1 MLPND
6 PLDLASVRCFLAA
19 VESDSFRAAAE
30 RVHLSPA
37 AFGERVKRLEDEL
50 GVVLFERTTRTIRLT
65 DAGERFAV
73 AAESL
78 FDQERQAREA
88 ARDPERTAPF
98 ELLIGTRYELGL
110 SWLVPA
116 LGTLSSERPE
126 RTIHFYF
133 GDSSDLLRRL
143 GAQEIDALVS
153 SYRVSEVGLE
163 YAPLHDEAY
172 VFVATAKYLEKN
184 PLRNASDAPNHVLI
198 DAHPDLPL
206 FRYFLDAIPAEPAWS
221 FRRIER
227 MGTIAAIR
235 KRVLAGAGVAVLPE
249 YFVRADLSA
258 KRMKRLI
265 PKVKLRQ
272 DVFRLIWRAG
282 HPRDRE
288 FRRLA
293 ATLKDLPLR

>member
-1 MLPND
+1 VLPND

-19 VESDSFRAAAE
+19 VEADSFRAAAE

-37 AFGERVKRLEDEL
+37 AFGERVKRLEEEL
-50 GVVLFERTTRTIRLT
+50 DVVLFERTTRTIRLT
-65 DAGERFAV
+65 EAGERFAA
-73 AAESL
+73 AAEQL
-78 FDQERQAREA
+78 FDQERRAREA

-116 LGTLSSERPE
+116 LPALAVERPE

-143 GAQEIDALVS
+143 AAQEIDVLVS
-153 SYRVSEVGLE
+153 SARVSEVGLE
-163 YAPLHDEAY
+163 YAPLHDEDY
-172 VFVATAKYLEKN
+172 VFVGTKKYLAKK
-184 PLRNASDAPNHVLI
+184 PLHSAADAPNHVLI

-206 FRYFLDAIPAEPAWS
+206 FRYFLDAVPAEPGWS
-221 FRRIER
+221 FARIER

-235 KRVLAGAGVAVLPE
+235 QRLLAGAGVAVLPE
-249 YFVRADLSA
+249 YFVRKDLA
-258 KRMKRLI
+258 AGRLEPLM

-288 FRRLA
+288 LRRLA
-293 ATLKDLPLR
+293 AALKEMPLK